1 MERSGHDPSYLLRG
15 EEIRR
20 AEGWLAARGDRATPV
35 EQHFLANSKEVW
47 AREKWRQRAT
57 QVMVGF
63 AVIAGVLL
71 LALIVCIV
79 LLTRRVGRRR
89 P

>member
-1 MERSGHDPSYLLRG
+1 LSYCTRHPAL
-15 EEIRR
+15 
-20 AEGWLAARGDRATPV
+20 ATPV
-35 EQHFLANSKEVW
+35 EQHFLAKSKEVW
-47 AREKWRQRAT
+47 GGEKWRQRAT
-57 QVMVGF
+57 QVMVGL

>member
-1 MERSGHDPSYLLRG
+1 
-15 EEIRR
+15 
-20 AEGWLAARGDRATPV
+20 
-35 EQHFLANSKEVW
+35 
-47 AREKWRQRAT
+47 
-57 QVMVGF
+57 MVGL